1 MKQICKLKC
10 QKMAIFSIF
19 KDFNTFGN
27 FPQMF
32 AIFRQQ
38 KKISKHDF
46 DLVSFFLSIFLLSTA
61 GEK

>member
-1 MKQICKLKC
+1 MKQICKLRC

-19 KDFNTFGN
+19 TDFHFLGN
-27 FPQMF
+27 FPQIL

-46 DLVSFFLSIFLLSTA
+46 DLLSFFPVHFPV
-61 GEK
+61 K